1 MIVGEWI
8 APQEVI
14 AIESQP
20 VELIPVAVQE
30 VWVTV
35 EDMLHHVAVATWIP
49 AAAVVL
55 QPATIPA
62 VSVHQQA
69 AAPMVAAAVH
79 PTVAVLAAP
88 MAAAVAAVARP
99 TVAAVVLTEAVA
111 ARRVAHAVAA
121 APIVAVAH
129 AAVPAVV
136 AAMVDHRE
144 VADVVADHDY
154 QFNARV

>member
-1 MIVGEWI
+1 MGAWI
-8 APQEVI
+8 APQELI

-79 PTVAVLAAP
+79 PTVAVLAVP

-99 TVAAVVLTEAVA
+99 TVAAVLTEAVA
-111 ARRVAHAVAA
+111 VRRVARAVVA
-121 APIVAVAH
+121 APIVAVART
-129 AAVPAVV
+129 AVQAVV

-154 QFNARV
+154 QFHTRV